1 MAFFL
6 YLEDP
11 FLATTWYLFLH
22 IIIQITKLWNRILLS
37 LPLSTGLVD
46 GVGVSAGDVMER
58 GSVTVTVREIFRINI
73 YFLIVRK
80 AYIS

>member
-1 MAFFL
+1 M
-6 YLEDP
+6 
-11 FLATTWYLFLH
+11 TWYSFLH

-37 LPLSTGLVD
+37 LPLSTGLLD